1 MKYRILLAPQA
12 VHDLKCLP
20 AYERAEVRDAIEEHL
35 RHQPTRV
42 SRSRIKRLQ
51 GLSRPHYRLR
61 VGDVRV
67 FYDVTEGTVE
77 ILAVIRKSQAR
88 RWLEE
93 EGEHS

>member
-12 VHDLKCLP
+12 VHDLKCLL

-35 RHQPTRV
+35 RHQPTRA
-42 SRSRIKRLQ
+42 SRSRIKQLR
-51 GLSRPHYRLR
+51 GLSRPHYRLS

-77 ILAVIRKSQAR
+77 ILAVILKSQAS